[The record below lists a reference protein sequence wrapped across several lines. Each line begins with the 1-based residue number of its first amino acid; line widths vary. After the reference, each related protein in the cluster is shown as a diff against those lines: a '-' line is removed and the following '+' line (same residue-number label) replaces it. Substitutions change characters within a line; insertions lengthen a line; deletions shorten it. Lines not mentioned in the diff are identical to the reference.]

1 MDDGSL
7 NHPTN
12 GLAPLADVSIVST
25 ENGAASIGNSRSFSP
40 SGSHG
45 GGSVV
50 SRNSDVSK
58 QRARSPSRSIAGS
71 LRSFV

>member
-40 SGSHG
+40 SGG